1 MPSPET
7 VHIGHFSAALKPVL
21 TINSG
26 DIVTIET
33 ATSLDPV
40 EIDQSGAMPPSVVPE
55 YQRGIHREVKDRG
68 PSGHV
73 LTRPIFGNGAQA
85 GDTLAVPLLES
96 DLPADSSY
104 SPRRS
109 YTR

>member
-40 EIDQSGAMPPSVVPE
+40 EIDQSGAVPPSAEPE
-55 YQRGIHREVKDRG
+55 YQLGIHREVNDRC
-68 PSGHV
+68 PSRHI
-73 LTRPIFGNGAQA
+73 LTVPIFAIGAHPSHLP
-85 GDTLAVPLLES
+85 GHRNHNVDLDT
-96 DLPADSSY
+96 Y
-104 SPRRS
+104 YGYPR
-109 YTR
+109 